1 LDIAKA
7 WSAVTAAAL
16 SIFFVGGLWYSAF
29 EKAWSRANGF
39 TLDYLKTRNMPLVFS
54 LSFFFS
60 LIMALNLALFIG
72 KSGFAFGLIAG
83 LLTGIGWIVPA
94 FGMVALFEKRP
105 RSYLMVNGGYMA
117 TAFTLMGG
125 IIGLWK

>member
-1 LDIAKA
+1 
-7 WSAVTAAAL
+7 
-16 SIFFVGGLWYSAF
+16 
-29 EKAWSRANGF
+29 
-39 TLDYLKTRNMPLVFS
+39 
-54 LSFFFS
+54 
-60 LIMALNLALFIG
+60 MALNLALFIG